1 MEKFVSHTGT
11 AMPLRR
17 SDVDTDQIIP
27 ASYLKRI
34 SRFGFEE
41 GLFAA
46 WRSDPEFVLNQPQYS
61 AASILITGPDFGTG
75 SSREHAVWALQ
86 QYGFRVVIGSRFGP
100 IFANNAGNNGLLL
113 ATVDHSWVENLWDR
127 VTENPATE
135 LTVDLEGKTITA
147 GPDVLDF
154 EIDANTRSRLLQGL
168 DSIALTLQESD
179 HIAAFERT
187 RPAWFPRTPASVTSN

>member
-34 SRFGFEE
+34 SRFGFED

-61 AASILITGPDFGTG
+61 GASILITGPDFGTG

-113 ATVDHSWVENLWDR
+113 ATVDHNWVEHLWDR
-127 VTENPATE
+127 VTQNPGTE
-135 LTVDLEGKTITA
+135 ITVDLEAKTITL
-147 GPDVLDF
+147 GTDVLDF
-154 EIDANTRSRLLQGL
+154 AIDSNTRSRLLQGL
-168 DSIALTLQESD
+168 DSIALTLQESE
-179 HIAAFERT
+179 HIATFERT
-187 RPAWFPRTPASVTSN
+187 RPAWFPHTAPSASGH